1 MALKI
6 RQATRFRRDIKRLQR
21 QNANLSRLQ
30 TIIKQLADEL
40 PLEARYRDHQLTGN
54 WRGFRECHIQPDWL
68 LIYRV
73 EDGEL
78 QLARTGT
85 HSDLFGS

>member
-6 RQATRFRRDIKRLQR
+6 RQATRFRRDIRRLQR
-21 QNANLSRLQ
+21 QNADLPRLQ
-30 TIIKQLADEL
+30 TIIRQLANEQ

-73 EDGEL
+73 EDNEL
-78 QLARTGT
+78 QLARTGS
-85 HSDLFGS
+85 HADLFGK